1 MKAAVLAAA
10 FVLATCGLGNARQ
23 APTLVTEVR
32 AAIARNDFAEG
43 ERLIA
48 SSRASSGV
56 TPIMMEAL
64 SWLGRGAL
72 AAGQIE
78 RADAYAQQAY
88 DLVLSALKTQRVDG
102 DPRLATAL
110 GASIE
115 VLAQAGA
122 RRGARSEAVA
132 FLRQELERW
141 AGTSITKRIQ
151 KNLNL
156 LSLEGTPAPAIDL
169 SEYLGPKPPAIAE
182 LKGKVVL
189 LFFWAHW
196 CGDCKAQAPVLAALL
211 DRYRGQG
218 LGIIAPTQRY
228 GYVAGGRKATA
239 DEEKAYID
247 QVRQTTYGQLK
258 DIPVPLAPANL
269 DRYGTSTTPTL
280 VLVDRE
286 GFVRLY
292 NPGRMTEEALE
303 PLVRRAL
310 GVARR

>member
-10 FVLATCGLGNARQ
+10 FVVATSGLGNARQ
-23 APTLVTEVR
+23 APNLVTEVR
-32 AAIARNDFAEG
+32 AAVTRQDFAEG

-48 SSRASSGV
+48 ASRASSGV

-218 LGIIAPTQRY
+218 LVIVAPTQRY
-228 GYVAGGRKATA
+228 GYGAGGKKALP
-239 DEEKAYID
+239 DEERAYID

-258 DIPVPLAPANL
+258 DIPVPLASANL
-269 DRYGTSTTPTL
+269 DRFGVSTTPTL

-286 GFVRLY
+286 GVVRLY

-303 PLVRRAL
+303 PLVRRAI

>member
-141 AGTSITKRIQ
+141 AGTSISKRIQ

-196 CGDCKAQAPVLAALL
+196 CGDCKAQVPVLARLA
-211 DRYRGQG
+211 DSYRGQG
-218 LGIIAPTQRY
+218 LVIVAPTQRY

-258 DIPVPLAPANL
+258 DIAVPLAPVNL

>member
-196 CGDCKAQAPVLAALL
+196 CGDCKAQVPVLARLA
-211 DRYRGQG
+211 DSYQGQG
-218 LGIIAPTQRY
+218 LVIIAPTQRY

>member
-196 CGDCKAQAPVLAALL
+196 CGDCKAQVPVLARLA
-211 DRYRGQG
+211 DSYQGQG
-218 LGIIAPTQRY
+218 LVIIALTQRY

>member
-1 MKAAVLAAA
+1 VA
-10 FVLATCGLGNARQ
+10 
-23 APTLVTEVR
+23 EVR
-32 AAIARNDFAEG
+32 AAVTRQDFVEG

-48 SSRASSGV
+48 ASRASSGV

-218 LGIIAPTQRY
+218 LVIIAPTQRY

-286 GFVRLY
+286 GLVRLY

>member
-1 MKAAVLAAA
+1 MKAARLGLV
-10 FVLATCGLGNARQ
+10 FVLATAALGYARQ
-23 APTLVTEVR
+23 APGLVAEVR

-48 SSRASSGV
+48 ASRAASGV
-56 TPIMMEAL
+56 TPVMLEAL

-72 AAGQIE
+72 AAGQLDK
-78 RADAYAQQAY
+78 ADAYAQQTY
-88 DLVLSALKTQRVDG
+88 DLVTPGLKAQRID
-102 DPRLATAL
+102 DEPRLATAL

-122 RRGARSEAVA
+122 RRGARSESVA
-132 FLRQELERW
+132 FLRQELQRW
-141 AGTSITKRIQ
+141 GGTSISKRIQ

-156 LSLEGTPAPAIDL
+156 LSLEGTAAPAIDV
-169 SEYLGPKPPAIAE
+169 SEHLGPKPPALAAM
-182 LKGKVVL
+182 KGQVVL

-196 CGDCKAQAPVLAALL
+196 CGDCKAQVPALARLA

-218 LGIIAPTQRY
+218 LAIIAPTQRY
-228 GYVAGGRKATA
+228 GYVAGGKKATP

-247 QVRQTTYGQLK
+247 QVRQTTYGQLP
-258 DIPVPLAPANL
+258 DVSVPLAPANL
-269 DRYGTSTTPTL
+269 ERYGTSTTPTL

-286 GFVRLY
+286 GVVRLY

-303 PLVRRAL
+303 PFVRRAL
-310 GVARR
+310 GVAQR

>member
-10 FVLATCGLGNARQ
+10 FVVATSGLGNARQ
-23 APTLVTEVR
+23 APNLVTEVR
-32 AAIARNDFAEG
+32 AAVTRQDFAEG

-48 SSRASSGV
+48 ASRASSGV
-56 TPIMMEAL
+56 TPIMLEAL

-88 DLVLSALKTQRVDG
+88 DLVLSALKTQHVDG

-218 LGIIAPTQRY
+218 LVIVAPTQRY
-228 GYVAGGRKATA
+228 GYGAGGKKALP
-239 DEEKAYID
+239 DEERAYID

-258 DIPVPLAPANL
+258 DIPVPLASANL
-269 DRYGTSTTPTL
+269 DRFGVSTTPTL

-286 GFVRLY
+286 GVVRLY

-303 PLVRRAL
+303 PLVRRAI

>member
-169 SEYLGPKPPAIAE
+169 SEYLGPKPPAIAG

-196 CGDCKAQAPVLAALL
+196 CGDCKAQVPVLARLA
-211 DRYRGQG
+211 DSYQGQG
-218 LGIIAPTQRY
+218 LVIIAPTQRY

-280 VLVDRE
+280 VLIDRE
-286 GFVRLY
+286 GVVRLY

>member
-196 CGDCKAQAPVLAALL
+196 CGDCKAQVPVLARLA
-211 DRYRGQG
+211 DSYRGQG
-218 LGIIAPTQRY
+218 LVIVAPTQRY

>member
-218 LGIIAPTQRY
+218 LVIIAPTQRY

-280 VLVDRE
+280 VLIDRE
-286 GFVRLY
+286 GVVRLY

-303 PLVRRAL
+303 PLVRHAL
-310 GVARR
+310 GVGRR

>member
-10 FVLATCGLGNARQ
+10 FVVATSGLGNARQ
-23 APTLVTEVR
+23 APNLVTEVR
-32 AAIARNDFAEG
+32 AAVTRQDFAEG

-48 SSRASSGV
+48 ASRASSGV
-56 TPIMMEAL
+56 TPIMLEAL

-196 CGDCKAQAPVLAALL
+196 CGDCKAQAPVLTALL

>member
-218 LGIIAPTQRY
+218 LVIIAPTQRY

>member
-10 FVLATCGLGNARQ
+10 FVVATSGLGNARQ
-23 APTLVTEVR
+23 APNLVTEVR
-32 AAIARNDFAEG
+32 AAVTRQDLAEG

-48 SSRASSGV
+48 ASRASSGV
-56 TPIMMEAL
+56 TPIMLEAL

-218 LGIIAPTQRY
+218 LVIVAPTQRY
-228 GYVAGGRKATA
+228 GYGAGGKKALP
-239 DEEKAYID
+239 DEERAYID

-286 GFVRLY
+286 GVVRLY

-303 PLVRRAL
+303 PLVRRAI

>member
-196 CGDCKAQAPVLAALL
+196 CGDCKAQAPVLTALL

-218 LGIIAPTQRY
+218 LVIVAPTQRY
-228 GYVAGGRKATA
+228 GYGAGGKKALP
-239 DEEKAYID
+239 DEERAYID

-258 DIPVPLAPANL
+258 DIPVPLASANL
-269 DRYGTSTTPTL
+269 DRFGVSTTPTL

-286 GFVRLY
+286 GVVRLY

-303 PLVRRAL
+303 PLVRRAI

>member
-1 MKAAVLAAA
+1 VA
-10 FVLATCGLGNARQ
+10 
-23 APTLVTEVR
+23 EVR
-32 AAIARNDFAEG
+32 AAVARQDFAEG

-48 SSRASSGV
+48 ASRASSGV

-78 RADAYAQQAY
+78 KADAYAQQAY

-156 LSLEGTPAPAIDL
+156 LSLEGTAAPAIDL

-218 LGIIAPTQRY
+218 IVIVAPTQRY
-228 GYVAGGRKATA
+228 GYVAGGKKALL
-239 DEEKAYID
+239 DEERAYID
-247 QVRQTTYGQLK
+247 QVRQTIYGVLK
-258 DIPVPLAPANL
+258 DVPVPLASANL
-269 DRYGTSTTPTL
+269 DRFGVSTTPTL

-286 GFVRLY
+286 GIVRLY

>member
-228 GYVAGGRKATA
+228 GYVAGGMKATA

-258 DIPVPLAPANL
+258 DIPVPVAPANL

>member
-1 MKAAVLAAA
+1 
-10 FVLATCGLGNARQ
+10 
-23 APTLVTEVR
+23 
-32 AAIARNDFAEG
+32 
-43 ERLIA
+43 
-48 SSRASSGV
+48 
-56 TPIMMEAL
+56 
-64 SWLGRGAL
+64 
-72 AAGQIE
+72 
-78 RADAYAQQAY
+78 
-88 DLVLSALKTQRVDG
+88 
-102 DPRLATAL
+102 
-110 GASIE
+110 
-115 VLAQAGA
+115 LAQAGA

-196 CGDCKAQAPVLAALL
+196 CGDCKAQAPVLTALL

-218 LGIIAPTQRY
+218 LVIVAPTQRY
-228 GYVAGGRKATA
+228 GYGAGGKKALP
-239 DEEKAYID
+239 DEERAYID

-258 DIPVPLAPANL
+258 DIPVPLASANL
-269 DRYGTSTTPTL
+269 DRFGVSTTPTL

-286 GFVRLY
+286 GVVRLY

-303 PLVRRAL
+303 PLVRRAI

>member
-218 LGIIAPTQRY
+218 LVIVAPTQRF
-228 GYVAGGRKATA
+228 GYVAGGKKATA